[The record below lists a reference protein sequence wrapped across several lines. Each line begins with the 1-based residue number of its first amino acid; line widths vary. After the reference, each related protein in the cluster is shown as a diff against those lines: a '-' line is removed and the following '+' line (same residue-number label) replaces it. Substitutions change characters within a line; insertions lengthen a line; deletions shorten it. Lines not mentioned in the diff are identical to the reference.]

1 MHDISLRPVNA
12 SKDPAAAIRPNSS
25 LELAG
30 TVKTYRYLDEDEA
43 AEQANAATAGGGN

>member
-1 MHDISLRPVNA
+1 VNA
-12 SKDPAAAIRPNSS
+12 DKDPAASIRPNSS

-43 AEQANAATAGGGN
+43 AEQASAAAANATAPAARGGT